1 METSCKQILDWTER
15 ILGGGE
21 ITEDEARALIRTK
34 DEDTMLL
41 LACADKIRQK
51 FSGRSVD
58 LCAIINARS
67 GACQEDCKFCA
78 QSARYH
84 TDAKVYKF
92 LTEDEVLAAARR
104 AKAAGAARFDIVT
117 AGRDQRNP
125 KDFDEICDLI
135 RRIRKEVGIEVCCSL
150 GFLTDEQA
158 RRLHEAGINRL
169 HCNIESAP
177 SYFKEVCTTHTT
189 EEKVANVLRAQKAGI
204 RVCCGGIIGLGE
216 SLDQRVEMAFQLK
229 KMHIDAVPLNV
240 LNPIP
245 GTPFEKNKRL
255 EPLEIL
261 RAFAMF
267 RFVLPKAQ
275 IRTAGGRQINLRSL
289 QSMAL
294 AGGMNGVMIGNYLT
308 SKGSDPQDDIQMLK
322 DLGRSRTIAHVD
334 RKSVV

>member
-1 METSCKQILDWTER
+1 MESSCEQILKWTEKV
-15 ILGGGE
+15 LNGGA
-21 ITEDEARALIRTK
+21 ITEEEARTLIRTK

-78 QSARYH
+78 QSARYQ
-84 TDAKVYKF
+84 TGVKTYQFLPEEEVIEAAK
-92 LTEDEVLAAARR
+92 R
-104 AKAAGAARFDIVT
+104 AKKAGAARFDIVT

-125 KDFDEICDLI
+125 KDFAEILDLI

-150 GFLTDEQA
+150 GFLTQEQA
-158 RRLHEAGINRL
+158 YQL
-169 HCNIESAP
+169 
-177 SYFKEVCTTHTT
+177 KE
-189 EEKVANVLRAQKAGI
+189 AGI
-204 RVCCGGIIGLGE
+204 RVCCGGILGLGE
-216 SLDQRVEMAFQLK
+216 SLDQRVEMAFHLK

-245 GTPFEKNKRL
+245 GTPYEHNERL
-255 EPLEIL
+255 SPLEIL
-261 RAFAMF
+261 RSFAMF

-275 IRTAGGRQINLRSL
+275 IRTAGGRQLNLRSL

-308 SKGSDPQDDIQMLK
+308 SKGSDPQDDIAMLH
-322 DLGRSRTIAHVD
+322 DLGRTQTAPQV
-334 RKSVV
+334 

>member
-1 METSCKQILDWTER
+1 MESSCEQILKWTEKV
-15 ILGGGE
+15 LNGGA
-21 ITEDEARALIRTK
+21 ITEEEARTLIRTK

-84 TDAKVYKF
+84 TGVKTYQFLPEEEVIEAAK
-92 LTEDEVLAAARR
+92 R
-104 AKAAGAARFDIVT
+104 AKKAGAARFDIVT

-125 KDFDEICDLI
+125 KDFAEILDLI

-150 GFLTDEQA
+150 GFLTQEQA
-158 RRLHEAGINRL
+158 YQLKEAGINRL

-177 SYFKEVCTTHTT
+177 SFFKEVCTTHTA
-189 EEKVANVLRAQKAGI
+189 EEK
-204 RVCCGGIIGLGE
+204 
-216 SLDQRVEMAFQLK
+216 AFHLK

-245 GTPFEKNKRL
+245 GTPYEHNERL
-255 EPLEIL
+255 SPLEIL
-261 RAFAMF
+261 RSFAMF

-275 IRTAGGRQINLRSL
+275 IRTAGGRQLNLRSL

-308 SKGSDPQDDIQMLK
+308 SKGSDPQDDIAMLH
-322 DLGRSRTIAHVD
+322 DLGRTQTAPQV
-334 RKSVV
+334 

>member
-1 METSCKQILDWTER
+1 MESSCEQILKWTEK
-15 ILGGGE
+15 ILNGGE

-67 GACQEDCKFCA
+67 GSCQEDCKFCA
-78 QSARYH
+78 QSARYN
-84 TDAKVYKF
+84 TGVKTYKF
-92 LTEDEVLAAARR
+92 LPEGEVIEAAKR
-104 AKAAGAARFDIVT
+104 AKKAGAARFDIVT

-125 KDFDEICDLI
+125 KDFAEILDLI

-150 GFLTDEQA
+150 GFLTQEQA
-158 RRLHEAGINRL
+158 YQLKEAGISRL

-177 SYFKEVCTTHTT
+177 SFFKEVCTTHTA
-189 EEKVANVLRAQKAGI
+189 EEKAENVARAQKAGI

-216 SLDQRVEMAFQLK
+216 SLDQRVEMAFHLK
-229 KMHIDAVPLNV
+229 DMHIDAVPLNV

-245 GTPFEKNKRL
+245 GTPFEHNKRL
-255 EPLEIL
+255 TPLEIL
-261 RAFAMF
+261 RSFAMF

-308 SKGSDPQDDIQMLK
+308 SKGSDPHDDIAMLH
-322 DLGRSRTIAHVD
+322 DLGRTQTAPNLN
-334 RKSVV
+334 